1 MLVFI
6 RDKGPSEYYKN
17 SLIVYDNGRV
27 YYKVSGNNGL
37 GTHKC
42 RAIEIYNPNLTTHT
56 YSMLEVQKV
65 C

>member
-6 RDKGPSEYYKN
+6 RDKSPSEYCKN

-37 GTHKC
+37 GTHRC
-42 RAIEIYNPNLTTHT
+42 RLIEIYNPNFTTHT
-56 YSMLEVQKV
+56 NSMLEVQKV